1 MFSNPSRP
9 ILLRSIL
16 LITAGLSLLAVWD
29 LISLAHRLGVDLS
42 SSINWM
48 GLLAALGMLA
58 ALALFG
64 AVVSFSKAGE
74 RLWPRFAAGI
84 LSRNTTRWVGIPLFF
99 MALILYSLFTFSSI
113 GALINS
119 AMWARLLVF
128 WSLTLLGAI
137 GLSMWHDRVA
147 FAGALAITALLQAII
162 HRIAMEFPEI
172 TNYPFALG
180 WSETTRFYL
189 ASLFVS
195 KEVYGQQ
202 LALPIINPSLH
213 ILLVPP
219 YWFDAPLWF
228 HRFWQIAVRYV
239 LLGLTAWAL
248 VKLFPLPKRS
258 DRFVFWLWVY
268 LYLFQG
274 PLYFQLALATL
285 IVLWGYRT
293 RQPLWIWIAILAASA
308 WSGLSRINWFP
319 VPASIAAMLYLLEV
333 PYERGK
339 FWKYVLPP
347 AMWIVAGTAT
357 AAIAQQIYILISG
370 VPDSSTFYTS
380 LVSDFLWYRLLPN
393 ETYAY
398 GVLPGILLVS
408 LPLILVIIEV
418 LRQRWA
424 DWHPVR
430 LSFIGLGL
438 LVYFIIG
445 LIVSAKIGGGG
456 DLHNMD
462 AYMIML
468 LIVSSYL
475 FFGRYTPELKP
486 QAVPFLVP
494 WYVLMLLVV
503 VPVWF
508 SAQTAARFKS
518 YDRASATSAF
528 RDLQAWVDSANK
540 QNRDVLFISQRQMIS
555 MHMLEGVNLVPA
567 YEREELMEMAMSD
580 QENYLDAF
588 RADVQ
593 NQRFALIVVDPLKFK
608 LLGSN
613 YSMGEENNAWAR
625 RVIKPI
631 LCNYEVAASYPEFQL
646 ALYVPQEGTR
656 QCP

>member
-1 MFSNPSRP
+1 MFSNPSRS
-9 ILLRSIL
+9 ILLRSVL

-29 LISLAHRLGVDLS
+29 LIGLAHRLGVELR
-42 SSINWM
+42 SSINWLVM
-48 GLLAALGMLA
+48 LAALGILA
-58 ALALFG
+58 ASAFFG
-64 AVVSFSKAGE
+64 IFISFSKAGE
-74 RLWPRFAAGI
+74 RSWARLAEGPW
-84 LSRNTTRWVGIPLFF
+84 SQNTARWVGIPLFF
-99 MALILYSLFTFSSI
+99 IALISYSLLTFSSI
-113 GALINS
+113 GTLINS
-119 AMWARLLVF
+119 ALWARLLIF
-128 WSLTLLGAI
+128 WFSNLLGAA
-137 GLSMWHDRVA
+137 GLAMWQDRVT
-147 FAGALAITALLQAII
+147 FAGGLVLTALSQAIL

-195 KEVYGQQ
+195 KEVYGQR

-248 VKLFPLPKRS
+248 VKLFPLPKRGA
-258 DRFVFWLWVY
+258 RFIFWLWVY

-274 PLYFQLALATL
+274 PLYFQLALAAL

-293 RQPLWIWIAILAASA
+293 RQPLWLWIAILAASA

-339 FWKYVLPP
+339 FWNYVLRP
-347 AMWIVAGTAT
+347 AMWIIAGIAT
-357 AAIAQQIYILISG
+357 AALAQRLYILISG
-370 VPDSSTFYTS
+370 VRNPSAFYTS

-393 ETYAY
+393 ETYRY

-408 LPLILVIIEV
+408 LPLVLVIIHV

-430 LSFIGLGL
+430 LLFIFLGL
-438 LVYFIIG
+438 LAYFIAG

-468 LIVSSYL
+468 LMVASYL
-475 FFGRYTPELKP
+475 FFGRYGPQLNP
-486 QAVPFLVP
+486 QAVPVSVP
-494 WYVLMLLVV
+494 WSVLMLLVA

-508 SAQTAARFKS
+508 SAQASAHFKS
-518 YDRASATSAF
+518 YEHSSAVRALK
-528 RDLQAWVDSANK
+528 DLQAHVDTANQ

-555 MHMLEGVNLVPA
+555 MHMLKGVSLVPA

-613 YSMGEENNAWAR
+613 YSMGEENNVWAR

>member
-1 MFSNPSRP
+1 
-9 ILLRSIL
+9 
-16 LITAGLSLLAVWD
+16 
-29 LISLAHRLGVDLS
+29 
-42 SSINWM
+42 
-48 GLLAALGMLA
+48 
-58 ALALFG
+58 
-64 AVVSFSKAGE
+64 
-74 RLWPRFAAGI
+74 
-84 LSRNTTRWVGIPLFF
+84 
-99 MALILYSLFTFSSI
+99 
-113 GALINS
+113 
-119 AMWARLLVF
+119 MWN
-128 WSLTLLGAI
+128 
-137 GLSMWHDRVA
+137 DRVA
-147 FAGALAITALLQAII
+147 FAGGLALTALLQAII

-195 KEVYGQQ
+195 RDVYGQQ

-228 HRFWQIAVRYV
+228 HRFWQIAVRYL

-248 VKLFPLPKRS
+248 VDRFSLPKRS
-258 DRFVFWLWVY
+258 DRFVFWLWIY

-274 PLYFQLALATL
+274 PLYFQLALAAL

-293 RQPLWIWIAILAASA
+293 RQPLWTWIAILAASA

-319 VPASIAAMLYLLEV
+319 VPASMAAMLYLLEV

-347 AMWIVAGTAT
+347 AMWIIVGVAT
-357 AAIAQQIYILISG
+357 AAVAQQIYILISG
-370 VPDSSTFYTS
+370 VPDPSAFYTS

-408 LPLILVIIEV
+408 MPLMLVIIQV

-424 DWHPVR
+424 DWHPIR
-430 LSFIGLGL
+430 LSFIFLGL
-438 LVYFIIG
+438 LAYFIVG

-462 AYMIML
+462 AYMLML
-468 LIVSSYL
+468 LIVASYL
-475 FFGRYTPELKP
+475 FFGRYTPQFKP
-486 QAVPFLVP
+486 HSVPVSVP
-494 WYVLMLLVV
+494 WPVLMLLVA

-508 SAQTAARFKS
+508 SAQASARFKS
-518 YDRASATSAF
+518 YDHARAALAL
-528 RDLQAWVDSANK
+528 RDLQARVNFANEK
-540 QNRDVLFISQRQMIS
+540 NRDVLFISQRQMIS
-555 MHMLEGVNLVPA
+555 MHMLKGVKLIPA

-631 LCNYEVAASYPEFQL
+631 LCNYKVAESYPEFQL
-646 ALYVPQEGTR
+646 ALYIPQEGTR
-656 QCP
+656 HCP

>member
-1 MFSNPSRP
+1 
-9 ILLRSIL
+9 
-16 LITAGLSLLAVWD
+16 
-29 LISLAHRLGVDLS
+29 
-42 SSINWM
+42 
-48 GLLAALGMLA
+48 
-58 ALALFG
+58 
-64 AVVSFSKAGE
+64 
-74 RLWPRFAAGI
+74 
-84 LSRNTTRWVGIPLFF
+84 
-99 MALILYSLFTFSSI
+99 
-113 GALINS
+113 
-119 AMWARLLVF
+119 
-128 WSLTLLGAI
+128 
-137 GLSMWHDRVA
+137 MWHDRVT
-147 FAGALAITALLQAII
+147 FAGSLAVTALSQAIV

-274 PLYFQLALATL
+274 PVYFQLALAAL

-293 RQPLWIWIAILAASA
+293 RKPLWTWIAILTASA

-339 FWKYVLPP
+339 FWKYVLPLG
-347 AMWIVAGTAT
+347 MWIIAGIAT
-357 AAIAQQIYILISG
+357 AAVAQRIYILISG
-370 VPDSSTFYTS
+370 VPDPSAFYTS

-408 LPLILVIIEV
+408 LPLMLVILHV
-418 LRQRWA
+418 LRQRPA

-430 LSFIGLGL
+430 LLFILLGL
-438 LVYFIIG
+438 LAYFIVG

-468 LIVSSYL
+468 LIVASYL
-475 FFGRYTPELKP
+475 FFGRYTPQLKP
-486 QAVPFLVP
+486 QAGPVPVP
-494 WYVLMLLVV
+494 WPVLMLLLA

-508 SAQTAARFKS
+508 SAQASARFKS
-518 YDRASATSAF
+518 YDNTSVASALK
-528 RDLQAWVDSANK
+528 DLQARVDIANE

-555 MHMLEGVNLVPA
+555 MHMLEGVKLVPA

-593 NQRFALIVVDPLKFK
+593 NQRFALIIVDPLKFK

-631 LCNYEVAASYPEFQL
+631 LCNYEVAESYPEFQL
-646 ALYVPQEGTR
+646 ALYVPQKGRR

>member
-1 MFSNPSRP
+1 MFSNLSRP

-16 LITAGLSLLAVWD
+16 LIIAGLSLLAVWD
-29 LISLAHRLGVDLS
+29 LIGLARRLGVDLS
-42 SSINWM
+42 SSVNWM
-48 GLLAALGMLA
+48 GMLAALSVLA

-64 AVVSFSKAGE
+64 TVVSFSKVGE
-74 RLWPRFAAGI
+74 RLWSRFAAGVW
-84 LSRNTTRWVGIPLFF
+84 SRNTTRWIGIPLFF

-113 GALINS
+113 GTLLNS

-128 WSLTLLGAI
+128 WFLTLLGAA
-137 GLSMWHDRVA
+137 GLSMWQDRVT
-147 FAGALAITALLQAII
+147 FAGGLAVTALSQAII

-228 HRFWQIAVRYV
+228 HRFWQIAIRYV

-248 VKLFPLPKRS
+248 VKLFPPPKRS
-258 DRFVFWLWVY
+258 ERFIFWLWVY

-285 IVLWGYRT
+285 IVLLGYRT
-293 RQPLWIWIAILAASA
+293 RQPLWTWTAILVASA

-319 VPASIAAMLYLLEV
+319 VPASIVAMLYLLEV
-333 PYERGK
+333 PYERGN

-347 AMWIVAGTAT
+347 AMWVVAGTVT
-357 AAIAQQIYILISG
+357 AALAQQIYILISG
-370 VPDSSTFYTS
+370 VPDSSIFYTS

-393 ETYAY
+393 QTYAY

-408 LPLILVIIEV
+408 LPLMLVIIHV

-430 LSFIGLGL
+430 LLFIFLGL
-438 LVYFIIG
+438 LVYFIVG

-475 FFGRYTPELKP
+475 FFGRYTPQLKP
-486 QAVPFLVP
+486 QAVSVSMP
-494 WYVLMLLVV
+494 WSVLILLVF

-508 SAQTAARFKS
+508 SAQTSGHFKS
-518 YDRASATSAF
+518 YDRASATSAL
-528 RDLQAWVDSANK
+528 RDLQAQVDSANE

-555 MHMLEGVNLVPA
+555 MHLLEGVKLVPA

-580 QENYLDAF
+580 QKNYLDAF

-631 LCNYEVAASYPEFQL
+631 LCNYKVAVSYPEFQL

>member
-1 MFSNPSRP
+1 MFSNPSRL
-9 ILLRSIL
+9 ILLRSLL

-29 LISLAHRLGVDLS
+29 LIDLAHRMGVELS

-48 GLLAALGMLA
+48 VILATLGMLA
-58 ALALFG
+58 GLALFG
-64 AVVSFSKAGE
+64 AVVSLSKAGE

-84 LSRNTTRWVGIPLFF
+84 WSRSTTRWVGIPLFF
-99 MALILYSLFTFSSI
+99 MALMLYSLVTFSSI
-113 GALINS
+113 GTLINS

-128 WSLTLLGAI
+128 WFLTLLGAA

-147 FAGALAITALLQAII
+147 FAGGLAVTALLQAII

-274 PLYFQLALATL
+274 PVYFQLALAAL

-293 RQPLWIWIAILAASA
+293 RQPLWMWIAILAASA

-339 FWKYVLPP
+339 FWKYVLSPTV
-347 AMWIVAGTAT
+347 WIVAGTAT
-357 AAIAQQIYILISG
+357 AAVAQRIYILTSG
-370 VPDSSTFYTS
+370 VPDPSTFYTS

-408 LPLILVIIEV
+408 LPLILVILHV
-418 LRQRWA
+418 LRQRRA
-424 DWHPVR
+424 D
-430 LSFIGLGL
+430 SFIFLGL
-438 LVYFIIG
+438 LAYFIIG

-475 FFGRYTPELKP
+475 FFGIYTPQLKP
-486 QAVPFLVP
+486 QAIPVSVP
-494 WYVLMLLVV
+494 WSVLMLLVA

-508 SAQTAARFKS
+508 SAQISARFKS
-518 YDRASATSAF
+518 YDHASAASALQ
-528 RDLQAWVDSANK
+528 DLQARVNVANE

-555 MHMLEGVNLVPA
+555 MHMLEGVNLVPS

-580 QENYLDAF
+580 QENYLDTF

-613 YSMGEENNAWAR
+613 YSMGEENNAWAK

-631 LCNYEVAASYPEFQL
+631 LCNYEVAVSYPEFQL
-646 ALYVPQEGTR
+646 AFYVPQEGTR

>member
-1 MFSNPSRP
+1 M
-9 ILLRSIL
+9 RSIL

-29 LISLAHRLGVDLS
+29 LIGLAHRMGVELS

-48 GLLAALGMLA
+48 AMLATLGMLA
-58 ALALFG
+58 GLALFG
-64 AVVSFSKAGE
+64 VVVSFSEAGKS
-74 RLWPRFAAGI
+74 LWPRFATDI
-84 LSRNTTRWVGIPLFF
+84 WDRNAAQWVGIPLFLT
-99 MALILYSLFTFSSI
+99 ALILYSLFTFSSI
-113 GALINS
+113 GILINS
-119 AMWARLLVF
+119 ALWARLLVF
-128 WSLTLLGAI
+128 WFSTLLGAA
-137 GLSMWHDRVA
+137 GLSMWHDRVT
-147 FAGALAITALLQAII
+147 FAGGLAVTALSQAII

-228 HRFWQIAVRYV
+228 HRFWQIAVRYI

-258 DRFVFWLWVY
+258 DRFVFWLWAY
-268 LYLFQG
+268 IYLFQG
-274 PLYFQLALATL
+274 PVYFQLALAAL

-293 RQPLWIWIAILAASA
+293 RQPLWTWIAILAASA

-339 FWKYVLPP
+339 FWKYVFSPV
-347 AMWIVAGTAT
+347 MWIVAGTAT
-357 AAIAQQIYILISG
+357 AAVAQRLYISISG
-370 VPDSSTFYTS
+370 VPDPSAFYTS

-398 GVLPGILLVS
+398 GVLLGILLVS
-408 LPLILVIIEV
+408 LPLILVILHV
-418 LRQRWA
+418 LRQRRA

-430 LSFIGLGL
+430 LLFILLGL
-438 LVYFIIG
+438 LAYFIGG

-468 LIVSSYL
+468 LIVASYL
-475 FFGRYTPELKP
+475 FFGRYTPQLKP
-486 QAVPFLVP
+486 PAGPVSVP
-494 WYVLMLLVV
+494 WPVLMLLLA

-508 SAQTAARFKS
+508 SAQASARFKS
-518 YDRASATSAF
+518 YDHASAASAL
-528 RDLQAWVDSANK
+528 RDLQARVDIANE

-580 QENYLDAF
+580 QEDYLDAF

-631 LCNYEVAASYPEFQL
+631 LCNYEVAESYPEFQL
-646 ALYVPQEGTR
+646 AFYVPQEGTR

>member
-1 MFSNPSRP
+1 MFSNPSRL

-16 LITAGLSLLAVWD
+16 LITAGLALLAVWD
-29 LISLAHRLGVDLS
+29 LIDLAHRLGVDLNS
-42 SSINWM
+42 SVNWM
-48 GLLAALGMLA
+48 GMLA
-58 ALALFG
+58 ALGVLAVLALFG
-64 AVVSFSKAGE
+64 IVSSFSKAGE
-74 RLWPRFAAGI
+74 GLWPRFAAAVSSWNI
-84 LSRNTTRWVGIPLFF
+84 TRWVGIPLFF

-113 GALINS
+113 GALLNS

-202 LALPIINPSLH
+202 FALPIINPSLH

-258 DRFVFWLWVY
+258 DRFIFWLWMY
-268 LYLFQG
+268 IYLFQG
-274 PLYFQLALATL
+274 PVYFQLTLAAL

-333 PYERGK
+333 PYERGN

-347 AMWIVAGTAT
+347 AMWVVAGTVT
-357 AAIAQQIYILISG
+357 AALAQQIYILISG
-370 VPDSSTFYTS
+370 VPDPSTFYTS

-408 LPLILVIIEV
+408 LPSILIIIHV

-430 LSFIGLGL
+430 LLFIFLGL
-438 LVYFIIG
+438 LAYFIVG

-475 FFGRYTPELKP
+475 FFGGYTPQLKP
-486 QAVPFLVP
+486 QAVPVSVSWSMLVI
-494 WYVLMLLVV
+494 LVA

-508 SAQTAARFKS
+508 SAQASARFKS
-518 YDRASATSAF
+518 YDRASAASALI
-528 RDLQAWVDSANK
+528 DLQAWVDFANE

-555 MHMLEGVNLVPA
+555 MHMLQGVNLVPA

-631 LCNYEVAASYPEFQL
+631 LCNYEIAESYPEFQL
-646 ALYVPQEGTR
+646 AFYVPQEGTR

>member
-9 ILLRSIL
+9 VLLRSIL
-16 LITAGLSLLAVWD
+16 LITAVIGLLAVWD
-29 LISLAHRLGVDLS
+29 LIGLAQRLGVDLR

-48 GLLAALGMLA
+48 GMLTALGGFTILTLLGGVA
-58 ALALFG
+58 G
-64 AVVSFSKAGE
+64 FSKAGE
-74 RLWPRFAAGI
+74 GLI
-84 LSRNTTRWVGIPLFF
+84 SRWIARVQIQDIPHWAGIPLFST
-99 MALILYSLFTFSSI
+99 ALIAYSLFTFSSL

-119 AMWARLLVF
+119 AMWLRLLIF
-128 WSLTLLGAI
+128 WFLTLLGAA
-137 GLSMWHDRVA
+137 GLSIWNVRVS
-147 FAGALAITALLQAII
+147 FAGAWVVTALLQAIL
-162 HRIAMEFPEI
+162 HRIAMELPEI
-172 TNYPFALG
+172 TNYPFSLG

-213 ILLVPP
+213 ILLIPP

-228 HRFWQIAVRYV
+228 HRFWQIAVRYI
-239 LLGLTAWAL
+239 LLGLTAWVF
-248 VKLFPLPKRS
+248 VKRFPLMKRS
-258 DRFVFWLWVY
+258 VQFLFLCWTF

-274 PLYFQLALATL
+274 PLYFQLALAVL
-285 IVLWGYRT
+285 IVLWGYKT
-293 RQPLWIWIAILAASA
+293 RQPLWTWIAILFASA

-339 FWKYVLPP
+339 FWKYILTPTL
-347 AMWIVAGTAT
+347 WIVAGIAT
-357 AAIAQQIYILISG
+357 ALVAQRIYILISG
-370 VPDSSTFYTS
+370 VPDASAFYTT
-380 LVSDFLWYRLLPN
+380 LESDILWYRLLPN
-393 ETYAY
+393 ETYAF

-408 LPLILVIIEV
+408 LPLVLVIVHV

-430 LSFIGLGL
+430 LFFISLGL
-438 LVYFIIG
+438 LAYFIAG

-462 AYMIML
+462 AYMVLM

-475 FFGRYTPELKP
+475 FFARYTPQRKP
-486 QAVPFLVP
+486 QAIPVSQHWSL
-494 WYVLMLLVV
+494 LLLLVA

-508 SAQTAARFKS
+508 SAQPSARFKS
-518 YDRASATSAF
+518 YDRASAADAL
-528 RDLQAWVDSANK
+528 RDLQAYVDSAN
-540 QNRDVLFISQRQMIS
+540 QQHRDILFISQRHMIS
-555 MHMLEGVNLVPA
+555 MHMLDGLQLVPA

-580 QENYLDAF
+580 QKNYLDAF
-588 RADVQ
+588 RADIQ
-593 NQRFALIVVDPLKFK
+593 NQRFALIVVDPLKFR

-613 YSMGEENNAWAR
+613 YAMGEENNAWAR

-631 LCNYEVAASYPEFQL
+631 LCNYQVAVSYPQFNL
-646 ALYVPQEGTR
+646 ALYIPQEGTR
-656 QCP
+656 QCS

>member
-1 MFSNPSRP
+1 MFSNLPGP

-16 LITAGLSLLAVWD
+16 LITSGLCLLAVWD
-29 LISLAHRLGVDLS
+29 LIGLAQRLGVELS
-42 SSINWM
+42 SSVNWLGM
-48 GLLAALGMLA
+48 LAALGVLA

-64 AVVSFSKAGE
+64 TVVSFSQAGE

-84 LSRNTTRWVGIPLFF
+84 SRPNITRWVGIPLFF
-99 MALILYSLFTFSSI
+99 MALILYSLFTFSSL
-113 GALINS
+113 GGLTNS
-119 AMWARLLVF
+119 AMWARLSVF
-128 WSLTLLGAI
+128 WFLTVLGAA
-137 GLSMWHDRVA
+137 GLSMGHDRIA
-147 FAGALAITALLQAII
+147 FAGGLAVTALSQAII

-274 PLYFQLALATL
+274 PLYFQLALAAL

-293 RQPLWIWIAILAASA
+293 RQPLWIWIAILVASA

-347 AMWIVAGTAT
+347 AMWIVAGIAT
-357 AAIAQQIYILISG
+357 AAIAQQIYIFLSG
-370 VPDSSTFYTS
+370 VPDPSAFYTS

-408 LPLILVIIEV
+408 LPLMLVIIHV

-430 LSFIGLGL
+430 LSFIFLGL
-438 LVYFIIG
+438 LAYFIVG

-468 LIVSSYL
+468 LLISSYL
-475 FFGRYTPELKP
+475 FFGRYAPQSKP
-486 QAVPFLVP
+486 QAVPVLVP
-494 WYVLMLLVV
+494 WSVLMLLVA

-508 SAQTAARFKS
+508 SAQTSARFKS
-518 YDRASATSAF
+518 YDHASAASAR
-528 RDLQAWVDSANK
+528 RDLQARIDIANE

-631 LCNYEVAASYPEFQL
+631 LCNYEVAESYPEFQL
-646 ALYVPQEGTR
+646 ALYIPQEGTR

>member
-16 LITAGLSLLAVWD
+16 LITAGLALLAVWD
-29 LISLAHRLGVDLS
+29 LISLAHRLGVDLRS
-42 SSINWM
+42 SVNWM
-48 GLLAALGMLA
+48 GMLA
-58 ALALFG
+58 ALSMISVLALFG
-64 AVVSFSKAGE
+64 IAVSFSQAGE
-74 RLWPRFAAGI
+74 RLWPRFAAGVG
-84 LSRNTTRWVGIPLFF
+84 NWNNTRWVGIPLFF
-99 MALILYSLFTFSSI
+99 MALILYSLFTFSPI
-113 GALINS
+113 GAVINS

-128 WSLTLLGAI
+128 WFLTLLGAV
-137 GLSMWHDRVA
+137 GLSMWHDRVT
-147 FAGALAITALLQAII
+147 FASGLAITALSQAII

-195 KEVYGQQ
+195 KELYGQQ

-239 LLGLTAWAL
+239 VLGLTAWFL

-258 DRFVFWLWVY
+258 DRFIFWLWVY

-274 PLYFQLALATL
+274 PVYFQLALAVL
-285 IVLWGYRT
+285 MVLWGYRT
-293 RQPLWIWIAILAASA
+293 RQPLWTWIAILAASA

-333 PYERGK
+333 PYERGR

-347 AMWIVAGTAT
+347 AMWIVAGI
-357 AAIAQQIYILISG
+357 AAAVIAQQIYILISG
-370 VPDSSTFYTS
+370 VPDPSAFYTS

-408 LPLILVIIEV
+408 LPLVLVIIHV
-418 LRQRWA
+418 LRQRWS

-430 LSFIGLGL
+430 LSFIFLGL
-438 LVYFIIG
+438 LAYFIVG
-445 LIVSAKIGGGG
+445 LIVSTKIGGGG

-475 FFGRYTPELKP
+475 FFGRYTPQLKP
-486 QAVPFLVP
+486 QAVPVSIP
-494 WYVLMLLVV
+494 WSVLMLLVF

-508 SAQTAARFKS
+508 SAQSSARFKF
-518 YDRASATSAF
+518 YDHASAASALG
-528 RDLQAWVDSANK
+528 DLQARVDFANDQK
-540 QNRDVLFISQRQMIS
+540 REVLFISQRQMIS

-580 QENYLDAF
+580 QEDYLDAF

-593 NQRFALIVVDPLKFK
+593 NQRFALIVVDPLTFR

>member
-9 ILLRSIL
+9 VLLRSIL
-16 LITAGLSLLAVWD
+16 LVTAALSLLAVWD
-29 LISLAHRLGVDLS
+29 LIGLAQRLGVDLRAS
-42 SSINWM
+42 LNWM
-48 GLLAALGMLA
+48 GMLTALS
-58 ALALFG
+58 ALAVLALLG
-64 AVVSFSKAGE
+64 VAVSFSKAAQG
-74 RLWPRFAAGI
+74 LWSRFAVDVWSRGI
-84 LSRNTTRWVGIPLFF
+84 PQWVGIPLLSI
-99 MALILYSLFTFSSI
+99 ALVFYSLFTFSPI
-113 GALINS
+113 GALMNS
-119 AMWARLLVF
+119 ALWARLLVF
-128 WSLTLLGAI
+128 WFLTLLGAA
-137 GLSMWHDRVA
+137 GLSIWHVRVS
-147 FAGALAITALLQAII
+147 FAGAWMVTALLQAVI
-162 HRIAMEFPEI
+162 HRLAMELPEI

-195 KEVYGQQ
+195 KEVYGRQ

-213 ILLVPP
+213 MLLIPP

-239 LLGLTAWAL
+239 LLGSTAWIL
-248 VKLFPLPKRS
+248 VRRFPLSKR
-258 DRFVFWLWVY
+258 RNQFVFWCWAY

-274 PLYFQLALATL
+274 PLYFQLALAVL

-293 RQPLWIWIAILAASA
+293 RQPLLTWTAILIASA

-319 VPASIAAMLYLLEV
+319 VPASIAAMLYLLEA

-339 FWKYVLPP
+339 FWKYVLQPVI
-347 AMWIVAGTAT
+347 WIVAGTAT
-357 AAIAQQIYILISG
+357 AALVQQIYISISG
-370 VPDSSTFYTS
+370 VPDPSTFFTS
-380 LVSDFLWYRLLPN
+380 LVSDILWYRLLPN

-408 LPLILVIIEV
+408 LPLVLIIIHV

-430 LSFIGLGL
+430 LSFIFLGL
-438 LVYFIIG
+438 LAYFIVG

-462 AYMIML
+462 AYMVLL

-475 FFGRYTPELKP
+475 FFGRYKPQLKP
-486 QAVPFLVP
+486 QADPVSIP
-494 WYVLMLLVV
+494 WSLLMLLVV

-508 SAQTAARFKS
+508 SAQTSARFKS
-518 YDRASATSAF
+518 YDRASAANALS
-528 RDLQAWVDSANK
+528 DLQARVDFANQQK
-540 QNRDVLFISQRQMIS
+540 RDILFISQRHMIS
-555 MHMLEGVNLVPA
+555 MHMLEGIDLIPA

-580 QENYLDAF
+580 QQNYLDAF

-631 LCNYEVAASYPEFQL
+631 LCNYQVAVSYPQFNL

>member
-9 ILLRSIL
+9 VLLRSIL
-16 LITAGLSLLAVWD
+16 LITAVIGLLAVWD
-29 LISLAHRLGVDLS
+29 LIGLAQRLGVDLR

-48 GLLAALGMLA
+48 GTLAALGGFA
-58 ALALFG
+58 ILALLG
-64 AVVSFSKAGE
+64 AVAGFSKAGE
-74 RLWPRFAAGI
+74 GLI
-84 LSRNTTRWVGIPLFF
+84 SRWIARVQIQDIPHWAGIPLFST
-99 MALILYSLFTFSSI
+99 ALIAYSLFTFSSL

-119 AMWARLLVF
+119 AMWLRLLIF
-128 WSLTLLGAI
+128 WFLTLLGAA
-137 GLSMWHDRVA
+137 GLSIWNVRVS
-147 FAGALAITALLQAII
+147 FAGAWVVTALLQAIL
-162 HRIAMEFPEI
+162 HRIAMELPEI
-172 TNYPFALG
+172 TNYPFSLG

-213 ILLVPP
+213 ILLIPP

-228 HRFWQIAVRYV
+228 HRFWQIAVRYT
-239 LLGLTAWAL
+239 LLGLTAWVL
-248 VKLFPLPKRS
+248 VKRFPLLKRGIQLL
-258 DRFVFWLWVY
+258 FWCWAF

-274 PLYFQLALATL
+274 PLYFQLALTVL

-293 RQPLWIWIAILAASA
+293 RQPLLTWAAILIASA

-339 FWKYVLPP
+339 LWRYVLTPI
-347 AMWIVAGTAT
+347 MWIAAGMVT
-357 AAIAQQIYILISG
+357 AAFAQRIYILISG
-370 VPDSSTFYTS
+370 VPDPSTFYTS
-380 LVSDFLWYRLLPN
+380 LESDMLWYRLLPN
-393 ETYAY
+393 ETYAF

-408 LPLILVIIEV
+408 LPLLLVIIHV

-424 DWHPVR
+424 DWHPIR
-430 LSFIGLGL
+430 LSFIFLGL
-438 LVYFIIG
+438 LAYFIAG

-462 AYMIML
+462 AYMVL
-468 LIVSSYL
+468 LLVVSSYL
-475 FFGRYTPELKP
+475 FFARYTPQLKP
-486 QAVPFLVP
+486 QAVPVSLH
-494 WYVLMLLVV
+494 WSLLMLLIA

-508 SAQTAARFKS
+508 SAQPSAGFKS
-518 YDRASATSAF
+518 YDHAGAANAL
-528 RDLQAWVDSANK
+528 RDLQERVNIASQ
-540 QNRDVLFISQRQMIS
+540 QNRDVLFISQRHMIS
-555 MHMLEGVNLVPA
+555 MHMLKDIDLIPA
-567 YEREELMEMAMSD
+567 YEREELMEMAMSN
-580 QENYLDAF
+580 QENYLDSF

-625 RVIKPI
+625 RVIKPV
-631 LCNYEVAASYPEFQL
+631 LCNYEVAESYPQFNL